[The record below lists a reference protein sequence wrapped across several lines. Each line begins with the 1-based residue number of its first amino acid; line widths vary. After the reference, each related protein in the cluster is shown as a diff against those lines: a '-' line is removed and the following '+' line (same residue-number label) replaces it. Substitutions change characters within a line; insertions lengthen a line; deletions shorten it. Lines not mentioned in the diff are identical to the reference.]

1 MWCVVR
7 MSHMP
12 HLSHTDFRIRLGDR
26 GRLVLPAELRRA
38 MGIEP
43 GDEVVA
49 RFDGEAVHLIS
60 RRQLARNARGTMA
73 RLAPGRDLVSELLA
87 ERRDGAGAE

>member
-1 MWCVVR
+1 
-7 MSHMP
+7 MSHIP
-12 HLSHTDFRIRLGDR
+12 HLSHTDFQIRLGDR

-49 RFDGEAVHLIS
+49 RFDGEAVRLIS
-60 RRQLARNARGTMA
+60 RHQLARNARGSMA
-73 RLAPGRDLVSELLA
+73 RLAPDRDLLSELLA
-87 ERRDGAGAE
+87 ERHDEASAE